1 MKGFYGKL
9 LSIDLTNQLFD
20 EKIIGEEVFEQYLGV
35 KGLGAYLLNKYNPP
49 KVPPLDPAN
58 NLIFSTGPSAGSRI
72 WGSSRYGV
80 FTKSPLTG
88 FFSESYSGG
97 KVPEAIDAAGYD
109 AIMIHGQS
117 NAPVVLSI
125 EPGKVVFN
133 NAEDLWG
140 KDTFETEALIEAAYV
155 NKDKAF
161 KKSGIVAIGPAAE
174 NGVCFGI
181 IQNDNWQIGRA
192 HV

>member
-9 LSIDLTNQLFD
+9 LSIDLTDQLFD
-20 EKIIGEEVFEQYLGV
+20 EKTIEDEVFEQYLGV

-58 NLIFSTGPSAGSRI
+58 NLIFCTGPTAGSSV

-109 AIMIHGQS
+109 AVLIYGIS
-117 NAPVVLSI
+117 KVPVMLSI

-133 NAEDLWG
+133 NAEDLWS
-140 KDTFETEALIEAAYV
+140 KDTFETETLIKLKYV
-155 NKDKAF
+155 KKDKAF
-161 KKSGIVAIGPAAE
+161 KKTRALGNGAAAE
-174 NGVCFGI
+174 KRGCFGI
-181 IQNDNWQIGRA
+181 NQEENRDW
-192 HV
+192 